1 MPSFAR
7 EGQRAGLIMGLDV
20 AALSLCAAA
29 CLGLSL
35 VLTQLGLRHLS
46 PLRGASVSVPSTML
60 ALLLLA
66 PAMLDTSGFDAS
78 GALLFAVS
86 GCLFP
91 AAVTLLTFEANR
103 RVGPSVTGALGNVS
117 PLFAI
122 VIAFLVLGEVPRAGQ
137 LIGVGVILTGVALII
152 GAPRSM
158 PGHAFG
164 WAIAILLLAAL
175 IRGLVQPVVKLGLI
189 FWPSAFAATLISY
202 LMSAAVILSA
212 GAIGDRGA
220 IAPAWRVGWRW
231 FVPIGLLNGLAVL
244 TMYAALARGPVA
256 VVAPL
261 VACYP
266 LATLVFS
273 RLLLGS
279 VSLAWSAGAG
289 VGITVLG
296 VGLLLRA

>member
-1 MPSFAR
+1 
-7 EGQRAGLIMGLDV
+7 MGLDV

-35 VLTQLGLRHLS
+35 VLTQLGLRRLS
-46 PLRGASVSVPSTML
+46 PLRGASISVPSTTV

-66 PAMLDTSGFDAS
+66 PAMLDTTGFDAS

-103 RVGPSVTGALGNVS
+103 RVGPSVTGALGNLS

-122 VIAFLVLGEVPRAGQ
+122 LVAFLVLGEVPRAGQ
-137 LIGVGVILTGVALII
+137 LAGVGVILTGVALII
-152 GAPRSM
+152 GAPRGM
-158 PGHAFG
+158 ARDAFG
-164 WAIAILLLAAL
+164 WAMAMLLLAAV
-175 IRGLVQPVVKLGLI
+175 IRGLVQPVVKLGLA
-189 FWPSAFAATLISY
+189 FWPDAFAATLIGY
-202 LMSAAVILSA
+202 LISASVILSA
-212 GAIGDRGA
+212 NAIGKGGA
-220 IAPAWRVGWRW
+220 MLPAWRTGWRW

-266 LATLVFS
+266 LATLAFS

-279 VSLAWSAGAG
+279 LSLAWSAGAG

-296 VGLLLRA
+296 VALLLRA